1 MQSRF
6 YDANTGRFINA
17 DDADYIGING
27 GIVSNNLFAY
37 CDNDP
42 INNTDP
48 NGCFVIKRWM
58 ISTPIDIILS
68 LIPGIGAAFAP
79 IKSLAKSYGK
89 AALKTKLRTPLAS
102 FIRFIAKSAS
112 KLIKGLV
119 KVVRKIPFVGKWIAS
134 KIPVNK
140 LIKTIAGAAS
150 SSTINWILKKV
161 ASNIDV
167 VLSIGGA
174 IAGILDIAFDKKLN
188 NSIWVI

>member
-1 MQSRF
+1 MYFR
-6 YDANTGRFINA
+6 YDG
-17 DDADYIGING
+17 D
-27 GIVSNNLFAY
+27 
-37 CDNDP
+37 
-42 INNTDP
+42 
-48 NGCFVIKRWM
+48 
-58 ISTPIDIILS
+58 TPI
-68 LIPGIGAAFAP
+68 
-79 IKSLAKSYGK
+79 
-89 AALKTKLRTPLAS
+89 
-102 FIRFIAKSAS
+102 
-112 KLIKGLV
+112 GLEFDGV
-119 KVVRKIPFVGKWIAS
+119 KYYYVVRKIPFIGKLIAS